1 MRVTLIGKKSL
12 YKVDLPRIP
21 IGNYWLTDKT
31 TEKERKLIN
40 IEGKDGNW
48 KIITNGIVNVINPK
62 ALDITGD
69 KIRLRQDINIVYSE
83 SLILKEHCM
92 YAIKFGKTN
101 DIYILYCS
109 PIYDKNFE
117 HLSVKKDFYIGKNQK
132 CQIKYDNVLVSDVHA
147 RIFRMS
153 GRWVLENLDKKVGT
167 FVNGI
172 RVEENEKILQN
183 GDVIYIIGLKIVI
196 LENSIFINNPLNE
209 VSYNGEFFKK
219 IIQRQKIDVNDLKTE
234 DYYEDVE
241 LYNEK
246 DYFSRAPRII
256 NMIEEKKVKI
266 DAPPQLQDQEDMPTF
281 LVLGSSLSMGLMMVI
296 SIVMTI
302 DGRMSGTAT
311 AKDTTFSILMALT
324 MLISM
329 ILFPVLTQKW
339 EKKKKIKYEQK
350 RQKKY
355 KEYLEKKRR
364 LIAQIKESQKKILFQ
379 NYGSVEDCVK
389 IIIEKNSHLW
399 ERKIENYDFLHI
411 RLGIGDVPLKIN
423 LQVPDEQ
430 FSMEDDNLMEI
441 LNKIIEESKIIKSA
455 PIVTSLVEKDISAL
469 IIRNY
474 EVFEKM
480 MQSIIIQLIALHS
493 YEDLKLVFL
502 IKKENE
508 SYWEY
513 VKMLPHVWDNAKDIR
528 FFADNPDDMREIS
541 NYLEQILKNRQAYDN
556 DSIDYKS
563 FSPYYLII
571 TDDYERIKNL
581 RIINEVL
588 SNKKNLGFSLLCIT
602 RDLAQLPNECKS
614 FISLEEKRGIIFDNQ
629 IVENNQREIEIDI
642 SYTIFFDK
650 IVQTISNIPI
660 RYSTSGAMLL
670 PSMYTFLEMYDVG
683 LIEQLNILER
693 WKKNDST
700 ISLRAPIGI
709 DVSGMPIVLDIH
721 EKAHGPHGLIAGSTG
736 SGKSEL
742 IITYILSLAVNY
754 HPDDVSFLLIDYKGG
769 GLAGAFQKNDIK
781 LPHLVG
787 KITNIDTNGLQRSLA
802 SIQSELRRR
811 QIIFDKARNMIDEG
825 VMDIYKYQKLYH
837 EGILKTPVPHLLIIC
852 DEFAELKQQQ
862 EEFMDG
868 LISVSRIGR
877 SLGVHLILA
886 TQKPAGIVNDQIR
899 SNSKFAICLKVQDRE
914 DSNDVIKRPDA
925 ASLRGSGQ
933 FFMQVGNDD
942 YFVLGQSAWAGAQY
956 YPSSIIKKKID
967 NSINFVSNVGVSL
980 KDVDNIAQKNISN
993 QGEQL
998 TNIVRYMSELAK
1010 KEHIKTH
1017 NLWLDEIPEN
1027 IYIDKIKKKYQVK
1040 NEQEGLISC
1049 VIGEYD
1055 DPYNQKQGIV
1065 QIDFSN
1071 DGNTIIYGNAESGK
1085 ETLLST
1091 ITYDLM
1097 QTYSSENLW
1106 IYILDFGSEALKIFK
1121 DSAHVGD
1128 VVFVGENEKL
1138 RRFFDM
1144 IQKEIKDRKNILS
1157 NYNGNY
1163 NLYVKTA
1170 KEKMPMILVI
1180 LNNYEAF
1187 AENYENEYD
1196 DAFLSITR
1204 ECVKCGIVFTIT
1216 ANSFNDLRYRLSQN
1230 FRKKIAL
1237 QINNE
1242 DDYFNIFDKVGKKR
1256 PSHIFGRGLVSLE
1269 NDEVYEFQTAKI
1281 CNGADYN
1288 IKVKEKINELNSKN
1302 NVQASTIPVMPDKI
1316 TIEDIKEYIKD
1327 INSIPIGI
1335 NQKDLRLIE
1344 YNFRKNFIT
1353 IMTSKNAD
1361 DLIEYI
1367 EFILEIFKNVDSL
1380 NVVIFDAERNL
1391 ISKKEDLKEQFQ
1403 KLTLIIENELVN
1415 IVNPYSICIIN
1426 GLDKFLSE
1434 IEDEEYF
1441 YQTLR
1446 KAEESGKYSFIIM
1459 ENVNKL
1465 KNHEYESW
1473 YKNYVAGDSGIYIGN
1488 GIDDQFAIS
1497 ISDRKGIVNNCGRS
1511 FGYVIKN
1518 GNPVLIK
1525 LVGLRETGDEN
1536 E

>member
-12 YKVDLPRIP
+12 YKVDLPKDP
-21 IGNYWLTDKT
+21 IGNYWITDKT

-40 IEGKDGNW
+40 IEGKEGHW
-48 KIITNGIVNVINPK
+48 KITTNGTVNIINSK
-62 ALDITGD
+62 DLDITGD
-69 KIRLRQDINIVYSE
+69 KIRLKNDVNIVYSD

-92 YAIKFGKTN
+92 YAIRFGKMN

-109 PIYDKNFE
+109 PVCDKNIE
-117 HLSVKKDFYIGKNQK
+117 HLSVKKDYYIGKNHK
-132 CQIKYDNVLVSDVHA
+132 CQIQYNNVLVSDVHA
-147 RIFRMS
+147 RIFRMN
-153 GRWVLENLDKKVGT
+153 GRWGLENLDKKIGT

-172 RVEENEKILQN
+172 QVNEKEKILQN
-183 GDVIYIIGLKIVI
+183 GDVIYIVGLKIII

-209 VSYNGEFFKK
+209 VSYSREDFQK
-219 IIQRQKIDVNDLKTE
+219 IIQRQRIDKNNLK
-234 DYYEDVE
+234 DDNYYEDVV
-241 LYNEK
+241 LYNDK
-246 DYFSRAPRII
+246 DYFSRAPRIMNI
-256 NMIEEKKVKI
+256 IEEKNVKI

-296 SIVMTI
+296 SIVMAI

-311 AKDTTFSILMALT
+311 GKDTTFSVLMALT

-364 LIAQIKESQKKILFQ
+364 LITQIKENQKKILFQ
-379 NYGSVEDCVK
+379 NYSSVEECVK
-389 IIIEKNSHLW
+389 IITEKNSRLW

-411 RLGIGDVPLKIN
+411 RLGIGDVPLKVK

-430 FSMEDDNLMEI
+430 FSMEDDNLVEVLNEI
-441 LNKIIEESKIIKSA
+441 VEESKMIKSA
-455 PIVTSLVEKDISAL
+455 PIITSLVEKDISAL
-469 IIRNY
+469 IIRDY
-474 EVFEKM
+474 GIFQRM

-508 SYWEY
+508 NYWEY

-541 NYLEQILKNRQAYDN
+541 NYLEQILKNRESYDN
-556 DSIDYKS
+556 NSIDYKS

-588 SNKKNLGFSLLCIT
+588 SNKKNLGFSLLCVT
-602 RDLAQLPNECKS
+602 RNLAQLPNECKS
-614 FISLEEKRGIIFDNQ
+614 FVILEEKRGIIFDNQ
-629 IVENNQREIEIDI
+629 IIGNNQREIAIDT

-650 IVQTISNIPI
+650 IVQIISNIPI
-660 RYSTSGAMLL
+660 RYSTSGSMLL
-670 PSMYTFLEMYDVG
+670 PNVYTFLEMYDVG

-700 ISLRAPIGI
+700 ISLKAPIGI
-709 DVSGMPIVLDIH
+709 DESGMPIVLDIH

-769 GLAGAFQKNDIK
+769 GLAGAFQKNDVK

-837 EGILKTPVPHLLIIC
+837 EGVLKTPVPHLLIIC

-967 NSINFVSNVGVSL
+967 NSIKFVSNVGESL
-980 KDVDNIAQKNISN
+980 KDVDNIAQKNIRN

-998 TNIVRYMSELAK
+998 TNIVRYMSNLAK
-1010 KEHIKTH
+1010 EEHIKTQ
-1017 NLWLDEIPEN
+1017 NLWLDEIPKN
-1027 IYIDKIKKKYQVK
+1027 IYIDKLKKKYQVK
-1040 NEQEGLISC
+1040 NEYDGQICC

-1065 QIDFSN
+1065 KLDFTA

-1097 QTYSSENLW
+1097 QTYSSEDVW

-1121 DSAHVGD
+1121 ESPHVGD
-1128 VVFVGENEKL
+1128 VVFIGENEKIG
-1138 RRFFDM
+1138 RFFDM
-1144 IQKEIKDRKNILS
+1144 IQRIIKERKNILS

-1163 NLYVKTA
+1163 NLYVKTS

-1187 AENYENEYD
+1187 SENYENDYD
-1196 DAFLSITR
+1196 DIFLSITR
-1204 ECVKCGIVFTIT
+1204 ECVKCGIAFTIT
-1216 ANSFNDLRYRLSQN
+1216 ANAFNDLRYRLSQN

-1256 PSHIFGRGLVSLE
+1256 PSHIFGRGLVSME
-1269 NDEVYEFQTAKI
+1269 NEEVYEYQSAKI
-1281 CNGADYN
+1281 CDGSDYN
-1288 IKVKEKINELNSKN
+1288 IKVKEKIQEINKVNKI
-1302 NVQASTIPVMPDKI
+1302 QALTIPVMPDKI
-1316 TIEDIKEYIKD
+1316 TLDDINEYIKD
-1327 INSIPIGI
+1327 INNVPIGL
-1335 NQKDLRLIE
+1335 NQKDLRVFE
-1344 YNFRKNFIT
+1344 YDFKKNFIT
-1353 IMTSKNAD
+1353 IMTSKNFD
-1361 DLIEYI
+1361 NVV
-1367 EFILEIFKNVDSL
+1367 EFIEVILEVLKKIDSL
-1380 NVVIFDAERNL
+1380 NIIILDAEKNL
-1391 ISKKEDLKEQFQ
+1391 MPSKESLKEKFE
-1403 KLTLIIENELVN
+1403 KLVSIVDNSLIN
-1415 IVNPYSICIIN
+1415 IVYPFSICIIN
-1426 GLDKFLSE
+1426 GIDKFLTE

-1441 YQTLR
+1441 YQMLR
-1446 KAEESGKYSFIIM
+1446 KAEENGKYSFIIT
-1459 ENVNKL
+1459 ESVNKL
-1465 KNHEYESW
+1465 KNHEYENW
-1473 YKNYVAGDSGIYIGN
+1473 YKNYVTGDTGIYIGN

-1497 ISDRKGIVNNCGRS
+1497 ISDRKDIVNNCGRS

-1525 LVGLRETGDEN
+1525 LLGLKEIGDDGE
-1536 E
+1536 